1 VEPTSVQAPTIS
13 PRVTFEPEIGTAY
26 ISLAEPGDDLV
37 ATFVK
42 LWPVDDQPAA
52 LSSLVLDFDAAGRMI
67 GIKIL
72 KPADRVLRTGL
83 LDHPATHA
91 STPEEPVAWSRS
103 SNPTRTTARRSMRSA
118 APPDHLSEAEAVA
131 IWSMLARRGQGRPLP
146 RDQDG
151 REPHS
156 ADAIVILLWKCTSR
170 TFARRRSCASAQPR
184 CCARGQVLACRGRS

>member
-1 VEPTSVQAPTIS
+1 MTSPGPRSTGAPAGARASGQAGADLGPRVEPTSVQAPAIS

-37 ATFVK
+37 ATSVK

-83 LDHPATHA
+83 LDYPATHA
-91 STPEEPVAWSRS
+91 SAPEEP
-103 SNPTRTTARRSMRSA
+103 
-118 APPDHLSEAEAVA
+118 
-131 IWSMLARRGQGRPLP
+131 
-146 RDQDG
+146 
-151 REPHS
+151 
-156 ADAIVILLWKCTSR
+156 DA
-170 TFARRRSCASAQPR
+170 
-184 CCARGQVLACRGRS
+184 